1 MTFPRMTGLSALLV
15 SAVMLPLVAQAQTYP
30 PSAYQGGVPSQSQT
44 QIDGSTPVQGAP
56 AQQAPQ
62 VSPQVR
68 ADTERA
74 MHYPLPPDFMTR
86 AAATIAEL
94 QARNIQPPNSHGT
107 SLGDTIRQISQVPGL
122 APVLQSHG
130 CTPETFVMGMTAFGM
145 TLAASNGQ
153 LPTGMPSP
161 NPSNV
166 ALFKAQPGQVTA
178 LMQAMGNPPH

>member
-1 MTFPRMTGLSALLV
+1 MTLLRMTGLSALFV
-15 SAVMLPLVAQAQTYP
+15 SVAMLPLAAQAQSYP
-30 PSAYQGGVPSQSQT
+30 PPAYQGGATSQT
-44 QIDGSTPVQGAP
+44 QIDGSAPLQGAP
-56 AQQAPQ
+56 QQTQQ
-62 VSPQVR
+62 VPPQVR

-74 MHYPLPPDFMTR
+74 MHYPLAPDFMTR

-107 SLGDTIRQISQVPGL
+107 SLSDTIRQISQVPGL
-122 APVLQSHG
+122 ASVLQSHG
-130 CTPETFVMGMTAFGM
+130 FTPESFVMGMTTFGM

-161 NPSNV
+161 NPANV
-166 ALFKAQPGQVTA
+166 ALFKAQPDQVTA

>member
-1 MTFPRMTGLSALLV
+1 MTLSRMTGLSALLV
-15 SAVMLPLVAQAQTYP
+15 SITTLPLTAQAQSYP
-30 PSAYQGGVPSQSQT
+30 APGYQGGVPSQT
-44 QIDGSTPVQGAP
+44 QIDGSAPVQGAP
-56 AQQAPQ
+56 QQQ

-74 MHYPLPPDFMTR
+74 MQYPLPPDFMTR

-107 SLGDTIRQISQVPGL
+107 GLSETIRQISQVPGL

-130 CTPETFVMGMTAFGM
+130 FTPESFVMGMTTFGM

-153 LPTGMPSP
+153 LPAGMPSP

-166 ALFKAQPGQVTA
+166 ALFKAQPEQVTA

>member
-1 MTFPRMTGLSALLV
+1 MIFSRMTGLTALLV
-15 SAVMLPLVAQAQTYP
+15 SVAVLPLTAQAQSYP
-30 PSAYQGGVPSQSQT
+30 PQGYQGGTTSQT
-44 QIDGSTPVQGAP
+44 QIDGSAPLQGAP
-56 AQQAPQ
+56 SQQAPQ

-107 SLGDTIRQISQVPGL
+107 GLGDTISRISQVPGL
-122 APVLQSHG
+122 APVLQNHG
-130 CTPETFVMGMTAFGM
+130 FTPESFVMGMTTFGM

-161 NPSNV
+161 NPANV
-166 ALFKAQPGQVTA
+166 ALFKAQPEQVSA

>member
-1 MTFPRMTGLSALLV
+1 MTFPRITGLSALLV
-15 SAVMLPLVAQAQTYP
+15 SAAMLPLAAQAQTYP

-44 QIDGSTPVQGAP
+44 QIDGSAPLQGAP
-56 AQQAPQ
+56 QQTQQ

-107 SLGDTIRQISQVPGL
+107 SLSETIRQISQVPGL

-130 CTPETFVMGMTAFGM
+130 FTPESFVMGMTTFGM

-166 ALFKAQPGQVTA
+166 ALFKAQPEQVTA

>member
-1 MTFPRMTGLSALLV
+1 MTGLTALFFSV
-15 SAVMLPLVAQAQTYP
+15 AIVPLAAQAQSYP
-30 PSAYQGGVPSQSQT
+30 PPAYQGGVQSQT
-44 QIDGSTPVQGAP
+44 QIDGSAPVQGAP
-56 AQQAPQ
+56 QQAPQ

-86 AAATIAEL
+86 ASATIAEL

-107 SLGDTIRQISQVPGL
+107 GLGDTIRQISQVPGL

-130 CTPETFVMGMTAFGM
+130 FTPESFVMGMTAFGM

-153 LPTGMPSP
+153 LPAGMPSP
-161 NPSNV
+161 NPTNV
-166 ALFKAQPGQVTA
+166 ALFKAQPEQVTA

>member
-1 MTFPRMTGLSALLV
+1 MTFFRMTGLAGLFV
-15 SAVMLPLVAQAQTYP
+15 SVAMLPLAAQAQTYAQP
-30 PSAYQGGVPSQSQT
+30 GYPVQGGTTSQT
-44 QIDGSTPVQGAP
+44 QIDGSVPLQGTP
-56 AQQAPQ
+56 QQTPQ
-62 VSPQVR
+62 IPPQVR

-74 MHYPLPPDFMTR
+74 MQYPLPPDFMTR

-107 SLGDTIRQISQVPGL
+107 GLADTISRISQIPGL

-130 CTPETFVMGMTAFGM
+130 FTPESFVMGMTTFGM

-153 LPTGMPSP
+153 LPAGMPSP
-161 NPSNV
+161 NPANV
-166 ALFKAQPGQVTA
+166 ALFKAQPEQVTA